1 MRTWFHRHPHL
12 VMLIC
17 VVMSFGTFMAA
28 EDARTLAGRLWLYY
42 CFACW
47 TGFGYQAWR
56 RT

>member
-1 MRTWFHRHPHL
+1 
-12 VMLIC
+12 MLIC
-17 VVMSFGTFMAA
+17 AVMSLGTFMAA